1 MLTVSQCQTLPVR
14 TEPPSERDF
23 NGDVEFSTPKQVV
36 DVDGDAGVEV
46 DANGVMMSEGR
57 THTTGKRIRKPTRAF
72 NHFQTKRRP
81 VRVTK
86 TSNAHKEVGNVVI
99 DADAH
104 PEPASAGK
112 SEGGN
117 YELCL
122 TEEACH

>member
-1 MLTVSQCQTLPVR
+1 MRKDTENSNAGVECASPQKSVHVNSFPVPD
-14 TEPPSERDF
+14 TAY
-23 NGDVEFSTPKQVV
+23 
-36 DVDGDAGVEV
+36 GDAGVEV

>member
-57 THTTGKRIRKPTRAF
+57 THTT
-72 NHFQTKRRP
+72 
-81 VRVTK
+81 
-86 TSNAHKEVGNVVI
+86 